1 MWTESK
7 RILIRDGHFGF
18 ALRQVAG
25 GAEPLYLVTTT
36 DGTATIRASGDF
48 IRTDWDGVE
57 RRKAERRQAERRAG
71 LGPPASSV
79 RERRKMDRRASRR
92 RQFTVRRLERRSEVD
107 LAKPRDSTPWP

>member
-71 LGPPASSV
+71 DDGDEAGGAAAVRSTTDARSGLSAAACAGRSAS
-79 RERRKMDRRASRR
+79 
-92 RQFTVRRLERRSEVD
+92 
-107 LAKPRDSTPWP
+107 